1 MKAEETKTENAV
13 AKQEELKLP
22 VPKSASKSKTEG
34 TKDSTAA
41 EPDFGSMD
49 MKQLREAYAEMQLTC
64 ADFGAKTADLPETAV
79 LSDVRQQ
86 CVNMHRFIQVRKN
99 QTGKGASTKPSKAAR
114 QQAAPSSKPANT
126 TTDKETTMTKK
137 TAAPKKAKAPKKAV
151 APKKASAP
159 KEAKWAGFPLTAKVT
174 VVNKENPA
182 REGTGKWKRWNA
194 LLTGGAR
201 TIEALKK
208 AKINSGTLK
217 NAVKSRHVKVA

>member
-1 MKAEETKTENAV
+1 MKNETK
-13 AKQEELKLP
+13 QQELKLP
-22 VPKSASKSKTEG
+22 EPKKVET
-34 TKDSTAA
+34 T

-86 CVNMHRFIQVRKN
+86 CANMHRFIQVRKT
-99 QTGKGASTKPSKAAR
+99 QTGKGASTKPSKATR
-114 QQAAPSSKPANT
+114 QQAASKKDGPKSAGAKAAPSSKPAHT

-194 LLTGGAR
+194 LLTGGTR